1 MKTPITAVKCR
12 ITTTWWNEGSV
23 LRGDYRTGIE
33 SLHTD
38 LEIESDSPSA
48 DVARLI
54 EMSERACYVLSALDR
69 WVEQKTPPDRIR
81 VVQSSHVESTSVNSA
96 SRFSGPGSMS

>member
-38 LEIESDSPSA
+38 LEIESDAPPD
-48 DVARLI
+48 DVAKLI

-69 WVEQKTPPDRIR
+69 PPSPTMTVTLNGEPFEAAD
-81 VVQSSHVESTSVNSA
+81 
-96 SRFSGPGSMS
+96 